1 MKKKM
6 KKLFA
11 ALLSMSC
18 VLCMLG
24 GCGSGSSEP
33 TVSTAEETAGAS
45 AETASEETG
54 KIAEI
59 KKAGVLVMG
68 TASGYPPYEFV
79 SMEHGGEVI
88 GIDVAFGQVIADEL
102 GVKLKV
108 QDMVFSELIT
118 SLAEGKCDIAIAG
131 MKETE
136 ERAKTIDFSN
146 VYITDEQC
154 MIIRKE
160 DADLYTN
167 LEDFTGKRIGVEMG
181 RSSEE
186 LAKTEIPEV
195 NLNSLSKI
203 ADLFMELKNGKIDG
217 IVTSRVVGRQ
227 YVVSNDDLAT
237 CDTVKFNNSEKKLSC
252 GIAKGNEDL
261 VELVN
266 EVIKKC
272 QDDGSFEAWIDEYSA
287 QAAKEAE

>member
-1 MKKKM
+1 MKR
-6 KKLFA
+6 LA
-11 ALLSMSC
+11 AAFLSASC
-18 VLCMLG
+18 AMYFLG
-24 GCGSGSSEP
+24 GCGSAADDTEVTASSSSE
-33 TVSTAEETAGAS
+33 TAA
-45 AETASEETG
+45 EETG

-79 SMEHGGEVI
+79 SMENVGDVI
-88 GIDVAFGQVIADEL
+88 GIDVAFGQAIADEL
-102 GVKLKV
+102 GVELKV

-118 SLAEGKCDIAIAG
+118 SLAEDKCDIAIAG

-136 ERAKTIDFSN
+136 ERAKTIDFSD
-146 VYITDEQC
+146 VYISDEQC

-160 DADLYTN
+160 DADLYTD

-181 RSSEE
+181 SSSEE

-195 NLNSLSKI
+195 NLNSLAKI

-217 IVTSRVVGRQ
+217 IVTSRIVGRQ
-227 YVVSNDDLAT
+227 YVVSNDDLTT

-272 QDDGSFEAWIDEYSA
+272 QDDGSFDAWIEEYSA